1 MTKEQALYFIDQEL
15 SRIEMI
21 KLRSDLTDEQKLEA
35 VRIGQL
41 QFVSAGAR
49 RELYELDGD
58 GAGDE

>member
-15 SRIEMI
+15 SRLEMI

-35 VRIGQL
+35 ARIGRL

-49 RELYELDGD
+49 QEIYELDGD